1 MAMTKHEQILQYINS
16 LPVGEKISV
25 RQIAKEMGVSEGTA
39 YRAIKD
45 AENKG
50 YVSTIERVGTIRIEK
65 KRKENIEKLT
75 YAEVVNIVDGQVLGG
90 REGLHKTLNRFVI
103 GAMQLEAMMRYTG
116 AGDLLIV
123 GNRTKA
129 HERAL
134 EAGAAVL
141 ITGGFDTEDH
151 VKKLADELQL
161 PIISTSYDTF
171 TVATMINRAIYD
183 QLIKKEIVLVEDIL
197 IPLEKTAYLY
207 TTDPIERWYELNR
220 ETRHSRF
227 PVVDQ
232 QLKVQGVVT
241 TKDVLDFDRKLPIEK
256 AMTKHPITVK
266 GKTSVA
272 SASHIMVWE
281 GIELLPVVDEH
292 NRLQGIISRQD
303 VLKALQMIQRQ
314 PQVGETIDDIITSQ
328 FQEANSDGK
337 EEMFRCTITP
347 QMTNHLG
354 TLSYGV
360 FTTIVTEAATRALR
374 AYKRGDLVIENITI
388 YFIKPVQIEST
399 IDVKAKLLEIGR
411 KFGKVDVEVYN
422 EGVVVGKALM
432 MCQLIDR

>member
-1 MAMTKHEQILQYINS
+1 LATKHEQILEYIHR
-16 LPVGEKISV
+16 LPIGEKISV

-129 HERAL
+129 HELAL

-141 ITGGFDTEDH
+141 ITGGFDTADH
-151 VKKLADELQL
+151 VKKLADERQL

-183 QLIKKEIVLVEDIL
+183 QLIKKEIVLVEDIVT
-197 IPLEKTAYLY
+197 PVEKTAYLY
-207 TTDPIERWYELNR
+207 TDDPVERWYELNR
-220 ETRHSRF
+220 ETRHTRF
-227 PVVDQ
+227 PVVDD
-232 QLKVQGVVT
+232 QLKVQGIVT
-241 TKDVLDFDRKLPIEK
+241 AKDVLDVDRQLPVEK
-256 AMTKHPITVK
+256 VMTKQPITVN

-272 SASHIMVWE
+272 FASHIMVWE
-281 GIELLPVVDEH
+281 GIELLPVVDDH

-303 VLKALQMIQRQ
+303 VLKALQMAQRQ
-314 PQVGETIDDIITSQ
+314 PQVGETIDDLVTAQ
-328 FQEANSDGK
+328 FRESGDK
-337 EEMFRCTITP
+337 ETLFRCTVTP
-347 QMTNHLG
+347 QMTNYLG

-360 FTTIVTEAATRALR
+360 FTTIVTEAAARMLR
-374 AYKRGDLVIENITI
+374 AYKRGDLVMESITI
-388 YFIKPVQIEST
+388 YFIKPVQIDST
-399 IDVKAKLLEIGR
+399 VDVQAKLLELGR

-422 EGVVVGKALM
+422 EGAIVGKAMM